1 MKETF
6 VADAEIVVV
15 LAGPDPSAASEA
27 A

>member
-6 VADAEIVVV
+6 LVGAEIVVV